1 MRGSLLWWL
10 ATFSLFPIHPFALAI
25 KRTGQYG
32 TKGSLAGPVC
42 GLSPSTLYWRRD
54 LKHKRVRTPCSAPNF
69 VALPRLR
76 SPFSCLSFPPAA
88 LPQ

>member
-1 MRGSLLWWL
+1 MRGSLFWCP
-10 ATFSLFPIHPFALAI
+10 ATFSPSPIHPFALSI
-25 KRTGQYG
+25 KRTGQYS
-32 TKGSLAGPVC
+32 TKGSLAGPVR

-54 LKHKRVRTPCSAPNF
+54 PKHKRVRAPCSAPNF

-76 SPFSCLSFPPAA
+76 SPFICLSFPPAA